1 MRSTIAN
8 NGVYN
13 PLTSRLG
20 KTEAEMREAEQAF
33 RLAERE
39 QAAKNLLVQST
50 DPADFLMLADMLGLL
65 DVVPKDVLTELRELA
80 S

>member
-65 DVVPKDVLTELRELA
+65 DVVPKDVLAELRELA

>member
-65 DVVPKDVLTELRELA
+65 DVVPENVLTELRELA

>member
-65 DVVPKDVLTELRELA
+65 DVVPEDVLTELRDLA

>member
-1 MRSTIAN
+1 MRTTIAS
-8 NGVYN
+8 NGVYH
-13 PLTSRLG
+13 PLTSKLG

-39 QAAKNLLVQST
+39 RAAKNLLLRST

-65 DVVPKDVLTELRELA
+65 DVVPEDVLTELRELA